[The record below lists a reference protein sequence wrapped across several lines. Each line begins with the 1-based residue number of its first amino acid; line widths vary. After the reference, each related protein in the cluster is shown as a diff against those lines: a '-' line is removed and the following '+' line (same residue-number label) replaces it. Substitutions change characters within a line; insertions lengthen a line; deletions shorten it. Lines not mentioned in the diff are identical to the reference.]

1 MSKSLKK
8 RPVAMKSKLSGYELV
23 SRLETRQTGRWFW
36 RHPVCL
42 ECGQRARVLTLDI
55 PRHLAR
61 ELIER
66 GMLGG
71 EAERLFHSTRDDLGW
86 RVRGWGC
93 VTCREFAPVELLYK
107 QE

>member
-42 ECGQRARVLTLDI
+42 ECGQRVQAVSLDI

-61 ELIER
+61 ELIES

-71 EAERLFHSTRDDLGW
+71 EAEHLFRSTRDDLGW
-86 RVRGWGC
+86 RIRGMA
-93 VTCREFAPVELLYK
+93 CRRCQRFAPETLFRSD
-107 QE
+107 